1 MGIISFIIG
10 LAILVAILKILTFPI
25 KLIVKF
31 IFNSILGG
39 IVLAIF
45 AFFGIGIVVYWWTIL
60 LVGLLGIPGLIIAA
74 IIAMFI

>member
-1 MGIISFIIG
+1 MLIMSFFIGI
-10 LAILVAILKILTFPI
+10 AILVAILKILTFHI

>member
-1 MGIISFIIG
+1 MLIMSFFIGI
-10 LAILVAILKILTFPI
+10 AILVAILKILTFPI